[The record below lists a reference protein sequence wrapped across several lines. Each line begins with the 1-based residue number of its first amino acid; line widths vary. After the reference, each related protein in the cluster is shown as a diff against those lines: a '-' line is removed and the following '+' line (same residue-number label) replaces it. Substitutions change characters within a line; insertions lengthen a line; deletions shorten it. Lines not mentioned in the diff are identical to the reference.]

1 MTYNEFK
8 TQIQSE
14 FNDFPI
20 AYAFSEKQLK
30 EGLEKLGV
38 KDTNEVSGVGSGGF
52 IRKSDKQSFID
63 LCTKHSDKTEEFLS
77 NDENLKSALVYE
89 LGNHEYCITGNPQEA
104 FDALGIDETKRTQSI
119 LKLAIAQY
127 CKENNC

>member
-20 AYAFSEKQLK
+20 AYAFSDKQLK
-30 EGLEKLGV
+30 EGLEELGV
-38 KDTNEVSGVGSGGF
+38 KDTSEVSGVGSGGF

-63 LCTKHSDKTEEFLS
+63 LCTKHSDRTEEFLS
-77 NDENLKSALVYE
+77 KDENLKSALVYE

-104 FDALGIDETKRTQSI
+104 FEALGIDETKRTKII
-119 LKLAIAQY
+119 LKLAIKQY
-127 CKENNC
+127 WEENDY

>member
-8 TQIQSE
+8 IQTQSE
-14 FNDFPI
+14 FNDFPMK
-20 AYAFSEKQLK
+20 YAFSEKQLQK
-30 EGLEKLGV
+30 GLEELGV
-38 KDTNEVSGVGSGGF
+38 KDIKEVLSIGSGGF
-52 IRKSDKQSFID
+52 IRKSDKQAFFD
-63 LCTKHSDKTEEFLS
+63 LLNKQSDKTEEFLS
-77 NDENLKSALVYE
+77 KDENLKNALVYE
-89 LGNHEYCITGNPQEA
+89 LGNHEYCITCNPQEA